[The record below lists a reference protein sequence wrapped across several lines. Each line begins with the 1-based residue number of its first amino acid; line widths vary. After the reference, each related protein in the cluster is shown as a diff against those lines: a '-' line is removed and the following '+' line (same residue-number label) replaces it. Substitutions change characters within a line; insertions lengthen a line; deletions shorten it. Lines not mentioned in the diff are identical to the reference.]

1 MAGMFDDL
9 FKKRPK
15 VNAPTGLLGASP
27 SAAGDPA
34 KMAQQMM
41 SQNVASMT
49 PSFERDPNP
58 VAKMTEGI
66 MARTPVIGVGAPER
80 QAPMGQQRGILGRV
94 ADVATGIVPQTLLA
108 SPDRL
113 NALAQALGK
122 TTATPMSTAQRV
134 STGLL
139 AGSAAEKENEK
150 ALLAADIAGVK
161 RGEERQATLFS
172 QEGSLRDKYVQRSK
186 NYASAT
192 EGYSKLRF
200 NALNAGSSGASDVAL
215 VFGFMK
221 TIDPNSTVREGEFA
235 TAEQTAGIPDRIVN
249 LYNNL
254 RTGERLNQKQRIE
267 FLKAGE
273 NQYFALQKAQMD
285 LEDEY
290 NRLANA
296 YGLDA
301 SRVVRPLSQTYEP
314 AYEDPATISIEQLN
328 SAITV
333 GDMGNP
339 VIINRPE
346 QAADLRDG
354 TYYRVAGEN
363 ETQLY
368 EKLPDSARPNDSD
381 TTEKNYRTGR

>member
-1 MAGMFDDL
+1 
-9 FKKRPK
+9 
-15 VNAPTGLLGASP
+15 
-27 SAAGDPA
+27 
-34 KMAQQMM
+34 
-41 SQNVASMT
+41 
-49 PSFERDPNP
+49 
-58 VAKMTEGI
+58 
-66 MARTPVIGVGAPER
+66 
-80 QAPMGQQRGILGRV
+80 
-94 ADVATGIVPQTLLA
+94 
-108 SPDRL
+108 
-113 NALAQALGK
+113 
-122 TTATPMSTAQRV
+122 
-134 STGLL
+134 
-139 AGSAAEKENEK
+139 
-150 ALLAADIAGVK
+150 
-161 RGEERQATLFS
+161 
-172 QEGSLRDKYVQRSK
+172 
-186 NYASAT
+186 
-192 EGYSKLRF
+192 
-200 NALNAGSSGASDVAL
+200 
-215 VFGFMK
+215 MK

>member
-1 MAGMFDDL
+1 MAGIFDNL
-9 FKKRPK
+9 FKKQPT
-15 VNAPTGLLGASP
+15 VNTPAGLLGVSP
-27 SAAGDPA
+27 PATGDPA

-80 QAPMGQQRGILGRV
+80 QAPMEQQRGILGRF
-94 ADVATGIVPQTLLA
+94 ADVAPGIVPQTLLA

-122 TTATPMSTAQRV
+122 TTATPMSTAQRI
-134 STGLL
+134 SSGLL
-139 AGSAAEKENEK
+139 AGSAAEKESEK
-150 ALLAADIAGVK
+150 ALLAAELAGLK
-161 RGEERQATLFS
+161 RGEERQKTLFS
-172 QEGSLRDKYVQRSK
+172 QEGNLREKYVQRSK

-200 NALNAGSSGASDVAL
+200 NVLNAGTSGASDVAL

-235 TAEQTAGIPDRIVN
+235 TAEQTAGLPDRIVN

-254 RTGERLNQKQRIE
+254 RTGSRLNQTQRNN

-314 AYEDPATISIEQLN
+314 SYKDPATITIEQLN
-328 SAITV
+328 NAITV
-333 GDMGNP
+333 GDIGNP
-339 VIINRPE
+339 VILNKPE

-354 TYYRVAGEN
+354 TYFKVKGEDGV
-363 ETQLY
+363 Y
-368 EKLPDSARPNDSD
+368 EKRPASERPPVG
-381 TTEKNYRTGR
+381 EKNYRTGKTG